1 MRSHFFRYTYFIFI
15 IIISSIL
22 YNCTPSEDDGQIK
35 IAGIVFQEDQFFRMI
50 ELGMEESAE
59 ERGVSLLTGNSS
71 NSLDREIS
79 LIDSYIAGRVD
90 AIVVSPLSMKASI
103 PALKRA
109 NDSGIKVITYN
120 TTLESDIPVCYI
132 ESDQYDLGASTGR
145 AVREY
150 INDNLDGKAKIAMIE
165 FISQSPE
172 QGGQRVDG
180 FKSVIGDM
188 DGVEIAAEQDAWLV
202 QQAADVVEQLLTAHP
217 DLDIIWAANEGGT
230 VGAAIG
236 VKNTGKTG
244 EVVVFGTDMSEQ
256 LAGFL
261 LSEDNIL
268 QAVTGQKPFDIG
280 SLAVENAVK
289 ILNSETVD
297 NKISLPGILFT
308 RTKPDEIS
316 EYKERLKTLS
326 K

>member
-1 MRSHFFRYTYFIFI
+1 MKKSYIRFTFFSLLMM
-15 IIISSIL
+15 ISTLL

-50 ELGMEESAE
+50 ELGMQESAE
-59 ERGVSLLTGNSS
+59 KHGINLLTGNSS
-71 NSLDREIS
+71 NSIDREIS

-90 AIVVSPLSMKASI
+90 AIVVSPLSTKASI

-109 NDSGIKVITYN
+109 SDSGIKIITYN
-120 TTLESDIPVCYI
+120 TTVESDIPVCYI
-132 ESDQYDLGASTGR
+132 ESDQFDLGASTGR
-145 AVREY
+145 EVRDY
-150 INDNLDGKAKIAMIE
+150 INNNLGGSAKIAMIE

-172 QGGQRVDG
+172 QGKQRVDG
-180 FKSVIGDM
+180 FKSVVGEM

-236 VKNTGKTG
+236 VKNTGNTG
-244 EVVVFGTDMSEQ
+244 KVVVFGTDMSEQ
-256 LAGFL
+256 LADFL

-280 SLAVENAVK
+280 SLAVDNAVK
-289 ILNSETVD
+289 IMKTESVD

-308 RTKPDEIS
+308 RRKSAEIS
-316 EYKERLKTLS
+316 EYKERLKALS

>member
-1 MRSHFFRYTYFIFI
+1 MLLSLLYT
-15 IIISSIL
+15 
-22 YNCTPSEDDGQIK
+22 CTPSEDDGQIK

-50 ELGMEESAE
+50 ELGMEDSAE
-59 ERGVSLLTGNSS
+59 KQGINLLTGNSS

-90 AIVVSPLSMKASI
+90 AIVVSPLSTKASI

-109 NDSGIKVITYN
+109 SDSGIKIITYN

-132 ESDQYDLGASTGR
+132 ESDQFDLGASTGR

-150 INDNLDGKAKIAMIE
+150 INDNLGGKAKIAMIE

-180 FKSVIGDM
+180 FKSVIGEM
-188 DGVEIAAEQDAWLV
+188 AGVEIAAEQDAWLV

-244 EVVVFGTDMSEQ
+244 KVAVFGTDMSEQ
-256 LAGFL
+256 LADFL

-280 SLAVENAVK
+280 SLAVDNAVK

-316 EYKERLKTLS
+316 EYKERLKALS

>member
-1 MRSHFFRYTYFIFI
+1 MKRTCIRFTFSFVVLMLLSLLYT
-15 IIISSIL
+15 
-22 YNCTPSEDDGQIK
+22 CTPSEDDGQIK

-50 ELGMEESAE
+50 ELGMEDSAE
-59 ERGVSLLTGNSS
+59 KQGINLLTGNSS

-90 AIVVSPLSMKASI
+90 AIVVSPLSTKASI

-109 NDSGIKVITYN
+109 SDSGIKIITYN

-132 ESDQYDLGASTGR
+132 ESDQFDLGASTGR

-150 INDNLDGKAKIAMIE
+150 INDNLGGKAKIAMIE

-180 FKSVIGDM
+180 FKSVIGEM
-188 DGVEIAAEQDAWLV
+188 AGVEIAAEQDAWLV

-244 EVVVFGTDMSEQ
+244 KVAVFGTDMSEQ
-256 LAGFL
+256 LADFL

-280 SLAVENAVK
+280 SLAVDNAVK

-316 EYKERLKTLS
+316 EYKERLKALS

>member
-1 MRSHFFRYTYFIFI
+1 MTRSHIRLLYIIAAVLMITTIF
-15 IIISSIL
+15 
-22 YNCTPSEDDGQIK
+22 NCTTAEDDGKLK

-50 ELGMEESAE
+50 ELGMQETAE
-59 ERGVSLLTGNSS
+59 KQGINLLTGNSS
-71 NSLDREIS
+71 NSIDREIS

-90 AIVVSPLSMKASI
+90 AIVVSPLSTKASI

-109 NDSGIKVITYN
+109 SDSGIKIITYN
-120 TTLESDIPVCYI
+120 TTVESDIPICYI
-132 ESDQYDLGASTGR
+132 ESDQFDLGASTGR
-145 AVREY
+145 AAIEY
-150 INDNLDGKAKIAMIE
+150 INTHLGGKAKIAMIE

-172 QGGQRVDG
+172 QGKQRVDG
-180 FKSVIGDM
+180 FKSIVTTVA
-188 DGVEIAAEQDAWLV
+188 GVEIVAEQDAWLV

-244 EVVVFGTDMSEQ
+244 DVVVFGTDMSEQ
-256 LAGFL
+256 LADFL

-280 SLAVENAVK
+280 SRAVENAINV
-289 ILNSETVD
+289 LNNEPVE

-308 RTKPDEIS
+308 RMKSDEIS
-316 EYKERLKTLS
+316 EYKERLKALS